1 MEKKIT
7 AREMRFI
14 VKTAIDN
21 ALIALVDEYGVE
33 AFQTKTVQ
41 HILETEAAAAISELT
56 TLGEIKSL
64 RDREGWGQS
73 KA

>member
-21 ALIALVDEYGVE
+21 AMTELFDTYGAA
-33 AFQTKTVQ
+33 AFSTKTVQ
-41 HILETEAAAAISELT
+41 HILDTEAAAAIKELT
-56 TLGEIKSL
+56 ENGEILSL
-64 RDREGWGQS
+64 RNREGWGT
-73 KA
+73 K

>member
-14 VKTAIDN
+14 VKAAIDN
-21 ALIALVDEYGVE
+21 TLTALVDEYGVE

-41 HILETEAAAAISELT
+41 HILETEATAAIKELT
-56 TLGEIKSL
+56 EFGEIKSL
-64 RDREGWGQS
+64 RDRENWTL
-73 KA
+73 KT